1 MTILNFLRVVGVMAS
16 LATSTTLCQ
25 DCDFVL
31 CHKSQ
36 ENATRNYIDTW
47 NGDFSLENITFTP
60 NVNLYQD
67 RLPGF
72 NGSIELPI
80 GTSGEF
86 IKFMKMAHTGWNHYQ
101 FVVHNVA
108 FDKYNVVIRWALNA
122 TVGPHDKMIIPINK
136 PEGSHITYNGTDW
149 LYLDDC
155 TGRIKRVDSA
165 QDYITALHA
174 QGLTEVKV

>member
-122 TVGPHDKMIIPINK
+122 TVGPHDKMIIPM
-136 PEGSHITYNGTDW
+136 
-149 LYLDDC
+149 
-155 TGRIKRVDSA
+155 
-165 QDYITALHA
+165 
-174 QGLTEVKV
+174 